1 MITRLGMA
9 PRLAGHSYHDFQHHW
24 RTSHADAAG
33 KIPNLLRYVQNHAV
47 LRNDVPVLGFPG
59 FDACSELDFASVEL
73 MNEGFNSEEYQVRVR
88 ADERAFVEKSRFSSI
103 LGERSVVIDQPRP
116 KDGVKLMLF
125 YRVHPRSTQNQLVDE
140 LASFDASSLTGEGVR
155 RRELL
160 IPLLTPS
167 ADLCAPVSEAVDMQW
182 FDGVDEALRF
192 LDSATFDRCLW
203 GLSGLSFG
211 GTSHL
216 ATEVDVVAPK

>member
-1 MITRLGMA
+1 
-9 PRLAGHSYHDFQHHW
+9 
-24 RTSHADAAG
+24 
-33 KIPNLLRYVQNHAV
+33 
-47 LRNDVPVLGFPG
+47 
-59 FDACSELDFASVEL
+59 
-73 MNEGFNSEEYQVRVR
+73 
-88 ADERAFVEKSRFSSI
+88 
-103 LGERSVVIDQPRP
+103 
-116 KDGVKLMLF
+116 LMLF

-160 IPLLTPS
+160 IPLLTTS
-167 ADLCAPVSEAVDMQW
+167 ADLGAPVSEAVDMQW

-211 GTSHL
+211 GTRHL

>member
-160 IPLLTPS
+160 IPL
-167 ADLCAPVSEAVDMQW
+167 VSGQV
-182 FDGVDEALRF
+182 FSGVRWIEIRIFNSVCNDFVSKFYLQGVERF
-192 LDSATFDRCLW
+192 SLVYCGVQTNS
-203 GLSGLSFG
+203 
-211 GTSHL
+211 
-216 ATEVDVVAPK
+216 V